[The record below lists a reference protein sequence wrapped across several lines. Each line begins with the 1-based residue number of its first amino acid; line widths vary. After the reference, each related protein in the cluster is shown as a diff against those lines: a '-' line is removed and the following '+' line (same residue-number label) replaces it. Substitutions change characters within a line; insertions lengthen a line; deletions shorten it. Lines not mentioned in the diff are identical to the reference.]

1 MARTSRKGGVAAVQ
15 TVPTDRIWQTALYA
29 RLSVEDSGRKGA
41 DSIDTQVELI
51 QGYINEQPNMN
62 TAGIYSDNGESGKN
76 FDRPEWQRL
85 MDDLRSGRIDCICV
99 KDLSRFSRDYIET
112 IEFLEKIFPFM
123 GVRFISINDG
133 YDSKTADSG
142 SDGLIIALKS
152 LVNDHYLRDI
162 SRKILSAG
170 DAKRARGEQM
180 SGFAPYGYIM
190 SDSQK
195 GRLIPDEETA
205 PVVRQIFD
213 WRSEGIGLQAIC
225 KRLDYM
231 GIPSPRERQKMKYG
245 VKNTGGHESSL
256 WLPKTITRIVSSK
269 VYLGHME
276 MGKTRQ
282 ALCERKPVEIISQD
296 KWELVFNTHE
306 PLVSEDLWEEV
317 RRLTMERRQR
327 FYDMNADVPAKPENI
342 FKGFLVCGACGAKLT
357 RRRDKWDLLGGGY
370 NETYRFGCHHAHKH
384 SDDQQYPSVRLEKL
398 QDTVFPVIAKRL
410 KLVTNY
416 AAIIEKRAKSRQ
428 NPRAAL
434 DAEIAASSRELE
446 KKNEQLVRLYDN
458 YAVKD
463 VNEREYLQIKAQYER
478 EMDSLRERL
487 NDLARRAA
495 LMGDTF
501 DSDNRWL
508 KASQDF
514 ISPKTL
520 TREMLE
526 ALVDRII
533 VSGPDNINITWK
545 FEDDYAHL
553 KSCSKEEAV

>member
-1 MARTSRKGGVAAVQ
+1 MARTSRKGGAVAIQAVPAEK
-15 TVPTDRIWQTALYA
+15 TWQTALYA

-41 DSIDTQVELI
+41 DSIDTQIELI

-62 TAGIYSDNGESGKN
+62 MAGIYSDNGESGKD

-85 MDDLRSGRIDCICV
+85 MDDLRAGHIDCICV

-133 YDSKTADSG
+133 YDSNTPDSG

-162 SRKILSAG
+162 SRKIITAG
-170 DAKRARGEQM
+170 NAKRERGEQM

-205 PVVRQIFD
+205 PVVRQIFE
-213 WRSEGIGLQAIC
+213 WRSEGIGLLAIC
-225 KRLDYM
+225 KRLGDM

-245 VKNTGGHESSL
+245 VKNMGGHESSL

-282 ALCERKPVEIISQD
+282 ALCDRKPVEIISAD
-296 KWELVFNTHE
+296 KWKLVPDTHK
-306 PLVSEDLWEEV
+306 PLVSEELWEAV
-317 RRLTMERRQR
+317 YRLTMERRQQ

-357 RRRDKWDLLGGGY
+357 RRREKWDLLDGGY
-370 NETYRFGCHHAHKH
+370 NEAYRFGCHHTRTHA
-384 SDDQQYPSVRLEKL
+384 DDQRYPSVRLEKL
-398 QDTVFPVIAKRL
+398 QDTVFPVIVKRL
-410 KLVTNY
+410 KLVSNFGY
-416 AAIIEKRAKSRQ
+416 IIEKRAKSRQ
-428 NPRAAL
+428 NPRCF
-434 DAEIAASSRELE
+434 
-446 KKNEQLVRLYDN
+446 
-458 YAVKD
+458 
-463 VNEREYLQIKAQYER
+463 
-478 EMDSLRERL
+478 
-487 NDLARRAA
+487 
-495 LMGDTF
+495 G
-501 DSDNRWL
+501 
-508 KASQDF
+508 
-514 ISPKTL
+514 
-520 TREMLE
+520 
-526 ALVDRII
+526 
-533 VSGPDNINITWK
+533 
-545 FEDDYAHL
+545 
-553 KSCSKEEAV
+553 C